1 MISIVQKVKWKL
13 RIEVNLPKVPL
24 PQDSG
29 LGTVGYFWGVTGSV
43 EPVWVIPFLQAG
55 LGRGKRGSFA
65 RETSEGHLSL
75 SCTLDLQRVL
85 GTAVASGLFLG
96 KVSHM
101 TPVGLKGARVC
112 VVLRDW

>member
-13 RIEVNLPKVPL
+13 RIEMNLPKVPL

-43 EPVWVIPFLQAG
+43 EPVWVISFLQAG

-65 RETSEGHLSL
+65 RETPEGHLSL
-75 SCTLDLQRVL
+75 SCTLDRSKSLFPADWLCDL
-85 GTAVASGLFLG
+85 GQVPRLLY
-96 KVSHM
+96 
-101 TPVGLKGARVC
+101 VGFPNG
-112 VVLRDW
+112 